1 MSYIIPDMSDVNARE
16 WGLLKASSFVKR
28 RLSATLACEAVP
40 IGVVVLCRLT
50 QDILHLRYKLF

>member
-1 MSYIIPDMSDVNARE
+1 MSDVNARE